1 ATVGRPA
8 WLSRAP
14 HHDEAA
20 PGRLGREEPTM
31 PLAPVAEDA
40 SDDDDARRPAWLPT
54 SAGSHEAPA
63 TPEAP
68 GGSRADAWRRAW
80 GLPALP
86 TVPDGDRTDDQ
97 EAGR

>member
-1 ATVGRPA
+1 
-8 WLSRAP
+8 
-14 HHDEAA
+14 
-20 PGRLGREEPTM
+20 M